1 MARYLLDTNI
11 VIHATLGAPIILER
25 LSALS
30 ISDVAMSAVTY
41 AELASGVTESD
52 EKSGKLVERLA
63 LIAENVD
70 VLPFDAAAAETYGR
84 IIRKLKQKRT
94 RVLDRMIAAHA
105 LSAGMKLVTTNVT
118 DFDDLPGLILEIWAA

>member
-1 MARYLLDTNI
+1 MPRYLLDTNI

-41 AELASGVTESD
+41 AELQSGVSESG
-52 EKSGKLVERLA
+52 GKTGNLLARLA

-70 VLPFDAAAAETYGR
+70 VLPFDAAAAETFGR
-84 IIRKLKQKRT
+84 IMRNLKQKRS

-118 DFDDLPGLILEIWAA
+118 DFDDVPGLNLEIWAA